1 MAAATLLREVPGGC
15 TQSDPLRACL
25 LRRRHADPGPPP
37 SAEQQQG
44 LGFLTGHVTKLE
56 DIPQGD
62 IRHLFGR
69 FQPEVFFTSPLLS
82 PSQPPSSSFSIDT
95 DGCDRTS
102 TKTWELVEKIN
113 TFAKQ
118 RGATSA
124 QLALAWIRAHS
135 NTDNCGTIIPIP
147 GATVQSRVEENCQVV
162 EISAEEKNRL
172 DEIIKSIEVVGERQI
187 VGMSD
192 KHL

>member
-37 SAEQQQG
+37 SAEQQQ
-44 LGFLTGHVTKLE
+44 
-56 DIPQGD
+56 
-62 IRHLFGR
+62 
-69 FQPEVFFTSPLLS
+69 
-82 PSQPPSSSFSIDT
+82 
-95 DGCDRTS
+95 TS

-135 NTDNCGTIIPIP
+135 NTENCGTIIPIP
-147 GATVQSRVEENCQVV
+147 GATAQSRVEENCQVV
-162 EISAEEKNRL
+162 EISTEEKNRL

-187 VGMSD
+187 VEMSD
-192 KHL
+192 EHL